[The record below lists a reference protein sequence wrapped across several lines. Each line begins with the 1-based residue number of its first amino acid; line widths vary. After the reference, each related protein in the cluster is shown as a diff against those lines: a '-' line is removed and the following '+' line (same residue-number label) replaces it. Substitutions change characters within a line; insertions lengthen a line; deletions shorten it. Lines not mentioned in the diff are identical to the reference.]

1 MRKNIGVCGLILMLM
16 FLGCGSSE
24 EPAPGKQS
32 SAQPSVQKNQPA
44 GISQENPAQPKEKY
58 EQEMAQK
65 LDGFKQKMA
74 ELKKQAEAS
83 SAAAKAKA
91 NEEFDKYNQE
101 SANIKIDLERLREA
115 SDETWNTI
123 KIYTDK
129 ALVRLQKAYDDA
141 VAALK

>member
-1 MRKNIGVCGLILMLM
+1 
-16 FLGCGSSE
+16 
-24 EPAPGKQS
+24 
-32 SAQPSVQKNQPA
+32 
-44 GISQENPAQPKEKY
+44 
-58 EQEMAQK
+58 MAQK
-65 LDGFKQKMA
+65 LDEFKQKMA

-91 NEEFDKYNQE
+91 NEELDKYNQE
-101 SANIKIDLERLREA
+101 SAIIKIDLERLREA

-123 KIYTDK
+123 KIDTDK

>member
-1 MRKNIGVCGLILMLM
+1 MKKIFGVCGLIAVLML
-16 FLGCGSSE
+16 LGCGSTE

-32 SAQPSVQKNQPA
+32 SSEPGVQKNQPA
-44 GISQENPAQPKEKY
+44 GISQENLARQKEKY
-58 EQEMAQK
+58 EKEMAQK
-65 LDGFKQKMA
+65 LDEFKQKMA

-91 NEEFDKYNQE
+91 NEELDKYNQE

-123 KIYTDK
+123 KIDTDK